1 MHVHL
6 FCLEEAIIA
15 SAHYWRSVSPQRF
28 GAMASSDFDMM
39 ALQAMGDFRE
49 KEQLKDRVKQLE
61 RELEE
66 SKRKA
71 DRQRVELL
79 RAHEESATL
88 AREAAVAT
96 SKYSILLKKCVERDM
111 SVNTLLW
118 GE

>member
-1 MHVHL
+1 
-6 FCLEEAIIA
+6 
-15 SAHYWRSVSPQRF
+15 
-28 GAMASSDFDMM
+28 MASSDFDMM

-49 KEQLKDRVKQLE
+49 KEQLKDRVKELQ

-66 SKRKA
+66 SKRELEESKCKA